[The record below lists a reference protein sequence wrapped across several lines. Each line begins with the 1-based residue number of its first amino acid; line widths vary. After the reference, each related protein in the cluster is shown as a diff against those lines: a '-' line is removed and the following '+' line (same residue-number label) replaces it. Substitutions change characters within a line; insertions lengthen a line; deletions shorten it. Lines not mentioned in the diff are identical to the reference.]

1 VSDTGEVHQHSGW
14 LIPLAMM
21 AVIAVLCGVIL
32 AYYLR
37 PPPGSFGEGRPTA
50 ATRIVA
56 LTIHGLNLH
65 VPARYIES
73 RAARSG
79 GDRETAAL
87 FAALPDMRGYSD
99 KEAALFTGNG
109 PDSPIVHLMIRADS
123 NGLGIQ
129 SRLVRVYMPYIIDPK
144 GETAPFGLIRYG
156 FRPDSGY
163 GRNDLYAAPGGG
175 NLFLCE
181 RPAQNL
187 PSPNCL
193 AVDRPIADGVSLS
206 YRFKRTQ
213 LSRWRSIAAEVNQL
227 IAGFRK

>member
-1 VSDTGEVHQHSGW
+1 
-14 LIPLAMM
+14 
-21 AVIAVLCGVIL
+21 
-32 AYYLR
+32 
-37 PPPGSFGEGRPTA
+37 
-50 ATRIVA
+50 
-56 LTIHGLNLH
+56 
-65 VPARYIES
+65 
-73 RAARSG
+73 
-79 GDRETAAL
+79 
-87 FAALPDMRGYSD
+87 
-99 KEAALFTGNG
+99 
-109 PDSPIVHLMIRADS
+109 MIRADS

-163 GRNDLYAAPGGG
+163 GRNDLYAGPGGG

-213 LSRWRSIAAEVNQL
+213 LSRWRSDRCRGQSV
-227 IAGFRK
+227 

>member
-21 AVIAVLCGVIL
+21 VVIAALCGVL
-32 AYYLR
+32 LLYYLR
-37 PPPGSFGEGRPTA
+37 PPPGTFADGRPTA

-56 LTIHGLNLH
+56 LTIHGLKLH
-65 VPARYIES
+65 VPARYIET

-79 GDRETAAL
+79 GDRDAVAL

-109 PDSPIVHLMIRADS
+109 PDSPIVHMVIRADT
-123 NGLGIQ
+123 NGLDIK
-129 SRLVRVYMPYIIDPK
+129 SRLVRVYMPYVTDPK
-144 GETAPFGLIRYG
+144 GEKAVFGLTRYA

-163 GRNDLYAAPGGG
+163 GRSDLYAAPGGE

-206 YRFKRTQ
+206 YRFKRRQ
-213 LSRWRSIAAEVNQL
+213 LLRWRTIAAEVDQL
-227 IAGFRK
+227 VAGFRK

>member
-1 VSDTGEVHQHSGW
+1 
-14 LIPLAMM
+14 MM
-21 AVIAVLCGVIL
+21 AVIAALCGVL
-32 AYYLR
+32 LLYYLR
-37 PPPGSFGEGRPTA
+37 PPPGSFADGRPTA

-56 LTIHGLNLH
+56 LTVHGLKLH

-73 RAARSG
+73 RAAMSG

-87 FAALPDMRGYSD
+87 FAALPDMRGFSD

-109 PDSPIVHLMIRADS
+109 PDSPIVHLVIRANS
-123 NGLGIQ
+123 NDLDAQ
-129 SRLVRVYMPYIIDPK
+129 DRLVRVYMPYITNPR
-144 GETAPFGLIRYG
+144 GEAAPFGLTRYA

-163 GRNDLYAAPGGG
+163 GRDDLYAGPGGK

-187 PSPNCL
+187 ASPNCL

-206 YRFKRTQ
+206 YRFKRSQ
-213 LSRWRSIAAEVNQL
+213 LSRWRTIAAEVNQL
-227 IAGFRK
+227 MAGFRK